1 MEALEMNTKDENMV
15 FNRIAEIQKSFNG
28 LITEFGEKH
37 IIEILNSQFGLSSQD
52 SKQFFR
58 ITQKMVN
65 GVPNDAI
72 PDDWF
77 FKPAPSQMRLG
88 ILKKRKSQI
97 RRERDEIK
105 YLIEQTRLLSDEVL
119 KKLKD
124 FWPKKYWDMLVG
136 NKIYYL
142 NKSYIVE
149 FSGEDD
155 LEGFDDDLYDDNHKL
170 TSELIANNIIAERW
184 NSTPSTIESYCK

>member
-1 MEALEMNTKDENMV
+1 MNTQDEKTI
-15 FNRIAEIQKSFNG
+15 FNKIVEIKKSVNELIA
-28 LITEFGEKH
+28 EFGEKN
-37 IIEILNSQFGLSSQD
+37 INAILNNHFGLSRQD
-52 SKQFFR
+52 SKQLLQ
-58 ITQKMVN
+58 IIQDMEE
-65 GVPNDAI
+65 GVPHDAL

-77 FKPAPSQMRLG
+77 FKPAPSQRSSG
-88 ILKKRKSQI
+88 ILKKSKSKI
-97 RRERDEIK
+97 RRERDEVQYTVEK
-105 YLIEQTRLLSDEVL
+105 FRKLSGEVL
-119 KKLKD
+119 KRMED

-155 LEGFDDDLYDDNHKL
+155 LEGFDDDLYDDKNKL
-170 TSELIANNIIAERW
+170 TSVHIANNIIAERW